1 MAPLQ
6 RKHWS
11 YLPHYLC
18 DARPGM
24 LWQLVD
30 LSSGCVGCGGCDF
43 SDGVFCTACGDLRT
57 GMQQNSMQCYVAV
70 LRCRCDLCSR
80 LVLGAFRVIL
90 GFALRQAVQQAR
102 GIWEVQPLLL

>member
-1 MAPLQ
+1 
-6 RKHWS
+6 
-11 YLPHYLC
+11 
-18 DARPGM
+18 M

-57 GMQQNSMQCYVAV
+57 GMQHCNITLHSMQCYVAV

-102 GIWEVQPLLL
+102 GIWEVQQLLL